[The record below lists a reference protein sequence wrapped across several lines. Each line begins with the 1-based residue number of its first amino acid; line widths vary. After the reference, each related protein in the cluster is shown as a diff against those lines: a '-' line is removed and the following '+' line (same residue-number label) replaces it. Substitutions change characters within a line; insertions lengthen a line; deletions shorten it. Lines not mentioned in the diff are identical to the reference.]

1 MVNQLQSKI
10 SMLEENM
17 ITKGKQILDLENSL
31 TKEHEQKLHLLEQSE
46 QHCRNIQNLEKHL
59 TSNTEEINKSNEII
73 KRLQSEVKSFQT
85 KVMKVL
91 RIVYSNDILLS
102 SCLFISSKYQEN

>member
-1 MVNQLQSKI
+1 MANQLQSKI
-10 SMLEENM
+10 SILEENI

-59 TSNTEEINKSNEII
+59 ASNTEEINKSNEII

-85 KVMKVL
+85 KVKSN
-91 RIVYSNDILLS
+91 YSLLS
-102 SCLFISSKYQEN
+102 RCYYLPGRQTLVVSH